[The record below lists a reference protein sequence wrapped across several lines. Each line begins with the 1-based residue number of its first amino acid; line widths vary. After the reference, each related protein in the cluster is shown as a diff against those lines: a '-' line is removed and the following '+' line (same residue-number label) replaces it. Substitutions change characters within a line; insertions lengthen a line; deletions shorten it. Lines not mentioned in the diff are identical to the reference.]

1 MNIGCGGSW
10 RMLDL
15 PGAEFLDELTRRR
28 ERGAAVDWL
37 KRHPEV
43 ELVDFPGA
51 HPPDVSTWQHA
62 WFIFHRR

>member
-28 ERGAAVDWL
+28 ERGAAVDL
-37 KRHPEV
+37 TGGNAGEQRGRNPT
-43 ELVDFPGA
+43 DQI
-51 HPPDVSTWQHA
+51 DDQ
-62 WFIFHRR
+62 